1 MSKDA
6 AAKPGL
12 EIKVYCVI
20 ERSNVARPGQP
31 NRKIVAAKL
40 TRKAA
45 EEYVAEHP
53 GTYVEKHVA
62 TK

>member
-1 MSKDA
+1 MSGTVDKR
-6 AAKPGL
+6 GL
-12 EIKVYCVI
+12 EIKVYLVI
-20 ERSNVARPGQP
+20 ERSNVARPGQA
-31 NRKIVAAKL
+31 NRKIVAVKL

-45 EEYVAEHP
+45 EDYVAGHP